1 MHRAIICVC
10 PIPLNDKMMN
20 SFKNLCLFLIG
31 FTFTS
36 FAFAQGDNCAGATSL
51 PVNLGTCQFSV
62 ASNSGLTNSGQ
73 IPVGA
78 DCQDYSGGDMWY
90 TVVLPHSGEVT
101 VTTQFIPG
109 TTPPAMDINLAAYS
123 GSCGSLSLIG
133 CDEDSGLG
141 FYAEIVLNGTPGET
155 LYIQLWE
162 TNNNIQGDF
171 HICANGTTTCT
182 PPTVSFT
189 EACIGNNQYEVN
201 VNISSLGDASSVDI
215 INDGG
220 APSLTGITTTGTET
234 VGPFDL
240 GQNPT
245 LTVVHAD
252 DASCNVSA
260 EVTDVGLAC
269 ENVLTCG
276 EDLTQT
282 YCYQNNDNTAFL
294 YGSPDGSPITIS
306 FLSGGLEDGLD
317 EITIRDGSDQTG
329 SILFQGSNGG
339 DLSGIT
345 ETATSGNLFLS
356 VDSDLSGSCEDGSFG
371 FEEGWQW
378 EVTCEGC
385 APPSAN
391 FTVVDDWETSSFSIN
406 VDITS
411 LGNSNSLT
419 VTNDGGVDPITGIT
433 VTGIQSVGPFP
444 VGNPVTVT
452 VASESIS
459 ACSVVQAGLNFECPT
474 AENCTNASSVSSQT
488 TFAASEISGDV
499 ASVSYSQVAQCN
511 GPGNNPDP
519 YFTFTAV
526 GSVTYFRVETTGD
539 LDPAVEVFDTCEGEQ
554 LACIDEAGPGQRELF
569 WVTDLVPGQDYVY
582 RVYHSGSTNPSTTQF
597 TTAVAH
603 IPTVRLRP
611 ADCGSVDLTANSL
624 IRATLP
630 NPNFLLTGFVFE
642 FTELE
647 PPFQVYEV
655 ESPNGANP
663 NFLMGWFTDFEYG
676 RSYEVRVRARMYQ
689 GANLGEY
696 GPACTITMADEPT
709 TFLLDEFEGG
719 SYNMCDF
726 IKARRLLGSTNY
738 RWIFDDGQSQLEYNS
753 GTTSPICPLQL
764 VDGLQLGTTYTVE
777 VFATDANGLESS
789 QSDPKTISMNAF
801 VPDTEINPTFFNCG
815 ALAPVSQVLSAV
827 EVCAVDQYTFRFT
840 NLSQIEEEPIEI
852 ARPNRFII
860 LSFVSGLIPGDTY
873 DVAVRANSGG
883 LEGDYANECELT
895 LIDTGELPGLA
906 GISAP
911 AHGSPEMIS
920 LRLIPNPSNGTHVM
934 FTTANHSSGSTFT
947 IEVFDLQGKRIM
959 DQVSSR
965 QGDQNGYTLDFS
977 EKLNP
982 GVYLVRLITPDGT
995 ATTEKL
1001 VVN

>member
-1 MHRAIICVC
+1 
-10 PIPLNDKMMN
+10 MMN
-20 SFKNLCLFLIG
+20 SLKNLCLFLIG

-90 TVVLPHSGEVT
+90 TVVLPPSGEVT

-141 FYAEIVLNGTPGET
+141 FYAEIALSGTPGET
-155 LYIQLWE
+155 LFILLWE
-162 TNNNIQGDF
+162 TNHNLHGDF

-189 EACIGNNQYEVN
+189 EVCIGNNQYEVN
-201 VNISSLGDASSVDI
+201 VNISSLGDATSVDI

-220 APSLTGITTTGTET
+220 APSITGITTTGTET

-260 EVTDVGLAC
+260 EVTDVGLTC
-269 ENVLTCG
+269 ENILTCG
-276 EDLTQT
+276 EDLSQT
-282 YCYQNNDNTAFL
+282 YCYQNNDNTSFL
-294 YGSPDGSPITIS
+294 YGSPDGSPITIT

-329 SILFQGSNGG
+329 AILFQGSNGG

-356 VDSDLSGSCEDGSFG
+356 VDSDLSGSCEDGSFD
-371 FEEGWQW
+371 FEEGWLW
-378 EVTCEGC
+378 EVSCEGC
-385 APPSAN
+385 VPPSAN
-391 FTVVDDWETSSFSIN
+391 FTVVEDCGSGTFSVD
-406 VDITS
+406 VDITA
-411 LGNSNSLT
+411 LGNSASLSL
-419 VTNDGGVDPITGIT
+419 TNDGGLDPITGING
-433 VTGIQSVGPFP
+433 TGIQNVGPFP
-444 VGNPVTVT
+444 IGSPVTIT
-452 VASESIS
+452 VASEGITGCSI
-459 ACSVVQAGLNFECPT
+459 AQGGLDFDCPAG
-474 AENCTNASSVSSQT
+474 ENCDNASTIVSLT
-488 TFAASEISGDV
+488 TFAASEITGDV
-499 ASVSYSQVAQCN
+499 ASVNYSLVPQCV

-539 LDPAVEVFDTCEGEQ
+539 FDPAVEVFDECEGQQ
-554 LACIDEAGPGQRELF
+554 LACVNEAGPGQRELF
-569 WVTDLVPGQDYVY
+569 WVTDLTPGQDYIY
-582 RVYHSGSTNPSTTQF
+582 RVYHAGSGNPSNTDF

-611 ADCGSVDLTANSL
+611 ADCGATELTANSL

-647 PPFQVYEV
+647 PPFEVYEV

-696 GPACTITMADEPT
+696 GPACTISMAEAPI
-709 TFLLDEFEGG
+709 TFLLDNFEGG

-726 IKARRLLGSTNY
+726 IKARKILGSTNY
-738 RWIFDDGQSQLEYNS
+738 RWVFDDGQNELEYNS
-753 GTTSPICPLQL
+753 NSSSPICPLQR
-764 VDGLQLGTTYTVE
+764 VDELQLGTSYSVS
-777 VFATDANGLESS
+777 VFATDANGVESTE
-789 QSDPKTISMNAF
+789 SDPKQISMNDF
-801 VPDTEINPTFFNCG
+801 VPDTEINSSLFSCG
-815 ALAPVSQVLSAV
+815 SLVSSSQVLSAV
-827 EVCAVDQYTFRFT
+827 EVCAVQEYTFRFT
-840 NLSQIEEEPIEI
+840 NLSQPGIEPIEYV
-852 ARPNRFII
+852 RPNRFIL
-860 LSFVSGLIPGDTY
+860 LSFVNGLLPGNTY
-873 DVAVRANSGG
+873 NVAVKANSGG
-883 LEGDYANECELT
+883 LEGDYGSECEFT
-895 LIDTGELPGLA
+895 LVETGEMQAEITGTESEVPQ
-906 GISAP
+906 SFD
-911 AHGSPEMIS
+911 
-920 LRLIPNPSNGTHVM
+920 LRLMPNPSNGTAV
-934 FTTANHSSGSTFT
+934 TLNSEWIDGNNNYR
-947 IEVFDLQGKRIM
+947 IEVYDLQGKKLM
-959 DQVSSR
+959 EQVSGGGQDGGR
-965 QGDQNGYTLDFS
+965 LDLTF
-977 EKLNP
+977 EERLTP
-982 GVYLVRLITPDGT
+982 GIYLVRMLSSNGLTS
-995 ATTEKL
+995 TEKL
-1001 VVN
+1001 FVEP